1 MTCGICKY
9 EWCWLCG
16 STYSDIH
23 FSPLNPI
30 GCAGMQN
37 RNLSGFAKCK
47 IYSLRVLMIIGF
59 LILLPVV
66 IPLVMVF
73 CGPVLLFNFLAKK
86 LCRCYGFC
94 SNFLVALLSLPLGII
109 IDPIVWIGAVIYF
122 IPTTCRTISNWFE
135 RRRYMNESS

>member
-1 MTCGICKY
+1 MTCGVCKY

-23 FSPLNPI
+23 FSPLNPL

-47 IYSLRVLMIIGF
+47 IYFLRVLMIIGF

-66 IPLVMVF
+66 IPCVMVF
-73 CGPVLLFNFLAKK
+73 CGPVLLYNFITKK
-86 LCRCYGFC
+86 MCRSYNCCFHI
-94 SNFLVALLSLPLGII
+94 VMALLSLPLGLI
-109 IDPIVWIGAVIYF
+109 IDPFVWIGALIYF
-122 IPTTCRTISNWFE
+122 VPSICRAIGNWFD
-135 RRRYMNESS
+135 RRRNMIQSS

>member
-1 MTCGICKY
+1 MTCGVCKY

-16 STYSDIH
+16 STYSDVH
-23 FSPLNPI
+23 FSPLNPL

-47 IYSLRVLMIIGF
+47 IYFLRVLMIIGF

-66 IPLVMVF
+66 APCVMVF
-73 CGPVLLFNFLAKK
+73 CGPVLLYNFFVKRM
-86 LCRCYGFC
+86 CRSYNCCFHI
-94 SNFLVALLSLPLGII
+94 FMALLSLPLGLI
-109 IDPIVWIGAVIYF
+109 IDPFVWIGAIIYF
-122 IPTTCRTISNWFE
+122 VPSICRAIGDWFE